1 MPGGQSASVVEGLT
15 GSELNTSTLRGEP
28 WTRWGGDQRA
38 AGGAG
43 LTWWPGGGTGRR
55 KMLSIEKGR
64 AFGLGSLSER
74 LGLPRNVLRKF
85 IEGKTEGKRGKEGDE
100 WRGGE
105 AEGEAGAEVVADSGD
120 SHIQVKGEK
129 GGCSSDSS
137 LHSSM
142 AGIASESF
150 MNLIPTL

>member
-1 MPGGQSASVVEGLT
+1 MPGAQSASVVEGLT
-15 GSELNTSTLRGEP
+15 GSEIKTSTLRGEP
-28 WTRWGGDQRA
+28 WPRWGGDQRA

-64 AFGLGSLSER
+64 AFGFGSLSER

-105 AEGEAGAEVVADSGD
+105 VEGEAGAEVVADSGD
-120 SHIQVKGEK
+120 SHTQVKGEK